1 MVIKIDKDICRCFWA
16 NPKNPLYIAYHDEE
30 WGVPCHDDGRL
41 FEMLILEGFQA
52 GLSWECV
59 LNKRAAFREAF
70 DNFDVQKVMKYD
82 ENKLSELA
90 ANAKIIRNR
99 LKINASIVNARAF
112 TEIQAECGS
121 FDQYIWGFTDGK
133 VIGEPCDQ
141 RTTSP
146 LSDAISMDL
155 KKRGMKFVGS
165 TVIYSYLQAI
175 GVIDGHLD
183 GCWKYRRLK

>member
-30 WGVPCHDDGRL
+30 WGVPCHDDSRL

-59 LNKRAAFREAF
+59 L
-70 DNFDVQKVMKYD
+70 
-82 ENKLSELA
+82 
-90 ANAKIIRNR
+90 
-99 LKINASIVNARAF
+99 
-112 TEIQAECGS
+112 
-121 FDQYIWGFTDGK
+121 
-133 VIGEPCDQ
+133 
-141 RTTSP
+141 
-146 LSDAISMDL
+146 
-155 KKRGMKFVGS
+155 
-165 TVIYSYLQAI
+165 YSYLQAI